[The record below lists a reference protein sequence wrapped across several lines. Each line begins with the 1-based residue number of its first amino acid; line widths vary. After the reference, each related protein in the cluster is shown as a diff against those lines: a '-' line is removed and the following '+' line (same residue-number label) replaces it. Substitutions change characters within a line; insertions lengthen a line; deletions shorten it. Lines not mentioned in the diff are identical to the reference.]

1 LNRLEA
7 QIDNADAKSVKSTK
21 SQKSL
26 VKNVNE
32 DGTAIIYGLGDN
44 MLKNLMP
51 SDKAKRRMQKKLKQ
65 EEAERDAEK

>member
-1 LNRLEA
+1 MNRLEA